1 MFYLMFALFFTVYL
15 LAGYFTPLEFSSTG
29 AALSVALI
37 LANLYMFFK
46 SRKTAKDKQESHRS

>member
-1 MFYLMFALFFTVYL
+1 MFALFFTVYL